1 MWESNV
7 FQWRIRIRQPLKP
20 RFTDSWAEISV
31 WAETWGSGTFIV
43 EKEGSLFWGWGEWGN
58 EEGWESVWVHRV
70 HWKGLTLSFLSC
82 NLSFS
87 LSSLL
92 ADLNNLSHIIYLLLT
107 HTHTHT
113 SWGLDPGAGVGWSS
127 WNLHREKPDSR
138 PLCQTHEVTLSDWP
152 CLPACLC
159 SISAS
164 RFNLSVT
171 EKLRK
176 DAKVVAS

>member
-1 MWESNV
+1 MGVERLPVKDQDSSTTEAQIHWLMSRNISLSGNMRQRDLYRWEGRE
-7 FQWRIRIRQPLKP
+7 FFL
-20 RFTDSWAEISV
+20 
-31 WAETWGSGTFIV
+31 GG
-43 EKEGSLFWGWGEWGN
+43 G
-58 EEGWESVWVHRV
+58 ESVWVHRV
-70 HWKGLTLSFLSC
+70 HWKGLTLGFLSC

-113 SWGLDPGAGVGWSS
+113 SWGLDPAAGVGWSS